1 MKKEDKKLVAEK
13 NYPLVGS
20 VVLTLIIVGM
30 SFVIELK
37 DDILT
42 AVNAVL
48 VVVSILLG
56 FIGVLVG
63 LIFAQ
68 SDNEILSVVFI
79 SEHLI
84 NLLKKYFVSVYRT
97 GFVVLG
103 LSIGMFF
110 KETVNQIILDKV
122 GMIFKECHIVYIDKV
137 FVYLWILFLI
147 WFLLATYR
155 LVKIVVDLIFQKKKE
170 PEKLQPDVKD
180 YTSLENKYI
189 NNDAH

>member
-1 MKKEDKKLVAEK
+1 MKKGDKKLIAEK

-30 SFVIELK
+30 SFGIELK

-48 VVVSILLG
+48 IVVSILLG

-79 SEHLI
+79 SKHLI

-97 GFVVLG
+97 GFIVLG

-110 KETVNQIILDKV
+110 KETVNQVILDKI
-122 GMIFKECHIVYIDKV
+122 GDYIVYIDKAY
-137 FVYLWILFLI
+137 VYFWILFLI

-170 PEKLQPDVKD
+170 PEKTQPEIKD
-180 YTSLENKYI
+180 YTSLENKYM
-189 NNDAH
+189 NNSTH